1 MGLELEVQVWKF
13 ITAEVVPIFVVWQ
26 QPPTFNWLGRDSSVH
41 QESNGLG
48 PISGASIGA
57 GFWLEGKAFRGYVL
71 KAILTDYGYKYVAK
85 DDAGVI
91 DHANQVERKLFGF
104 FGSYSKIGIFTIGG
118 GIGIGA
124 ELNRR
129 RRCIASEA
137 TATSPAVPGTN
148 CKDDFLIQIDRNPP
162 LGQSSQAN
170 LRGFPYP
177 VVLEGRI
184 SLGFVFEP

>member
-1 MGLELEVQVWKF
+1 M
-13 ITAEVVPIFVVWQ
+13 
-26 QPPTFNWLGRDSSVH
+26 
-41 QESNGLG
+41 
-48 PISGASIGA
+48 
-57 GFWLEGKAFRGYVL
+57 L

-85 DDAGVI
+85 DNYGVI
-91 DHANQVERKLFGF
+91 DHANMVERKLFGF

-129 RRCIASEA
+129 RRCITE
-137 TATSPAVPGTN
+137 TRTTTEQAVPGTN
-148 CKDDFLIQIDRNPP
+148 CPDDFLMQIVRIPGPNEGSVADM
-162 LGQSSQAN
+162 
-170 LRGFPYP
+170 RGWPYP